1 VHKKETSMRMKHMFS
16 KSGLLATS
24 LSLAVLL
31 AGCIETSPSPS
42 PGGSGPS
49 PTSASRGTPTARQL
63 DPQQAQRLHAV
74 MTPLLQKMDHPI
86 APNQV
91 RIGVMDDPN
100 INAANAGGGEFYV
113 TSGLLQKANDEQ
125 LAGVM
130 AHEIAHADLGHVTRL
145 QTIGAG
151 VNIATV
157 LLDALGVPGAGLVPV
172 AGDLLVAR
180 PYSRDAEYAAD
191 RHGAELLQRTGQ
203 DGKRIMADT
212 LTWLMQAAGPGGGGF
227 FATHPGTEDR
237 IQKVR
242 SM

>member
-1 VHKKETSMRMKHMFS
+1 MRMKHMFS

-24 LSLAVLL
+24 LSLAVFLTT
-31 AGCIETSPSPS
+31 GCAVETSKGP
-42 PGGSGPS
+42 PGPTQPQPTAGPS
-49 PTSASRGTPTARQL
+49 ARQL
-63 DPQQAQRLHAV
+63 DPKQQERLKAV
-74 MTPLLQKMDHPI
+74 MIPLLQKMNNPI
-86 APNQV
+86 PPNQV
-91 RIGVMDDPN
+91 RIGLLDDPN

-113 TSGLLQKANDEQ
+113 TTGLLQKANDEQ

-130 AHEIAHADLGHVTRL
+130 AHEVAHADLGHVTRL

-191 RHGAELLQRTGQ
+191 RHGVELLQRTGR

-212 LTWLMQAAGPGGGGF
+212 LTWLMQAAGSGGGGF

-242 SM
+242 SI

>member
-1 VHKKETSMRMKHMFS
+1 M
-16 KSGLLATS
+16 LS
-24 LSLAVLL
+24 LSMMV
-31 AGCIETSPSPS
+31 AGCAVETSP
-42 PGGSGPS
+42 GSSKAPE
-49 PTSASRGTPTARQL
+49 SRPTAGPQTRQL
-63 DPQQAQRLHAV
+63 DPKQEERLKAV
-74 MTPLLQKMDHPI
+74 MIPLLQKMNHPI
-86 APNQV
+86 PQNQV
-91 RIGVMDDPN
+91 RIGLLDDPN

-130 AHEIAHADLGHVTRL
+130 AHEVAHADLGHVTRL

-172 AGDLLVAR
+172 AGNLLVAL

-191 RHGAELLQRTGQ
+191 RHGVELLQRTGR
-203 DGKRIMADT
+203 DGKQIMANT
-212 LTWLMQAAGPGGGGF
+212 LEWLMQSSGSGGGGF

>member
-1 VHKKETSMRMKHMFS
+1 MRGKNLSFTWVRC
-16 KSGLLATS
+16 ATACS
-24 LSLAVLL
+24 LSMMI
-31 AGCIETSPSPS
+31 AGCAIETSPGTSK
-42 PGGSGPS
+42 GPE
-49 PTSASRGTPTARQL
+49 PQPTAGPAGAATPRPL
-63 DPQQAQRLHAV
+63 EPQQAERLKAV
-74 MTPLLQKMDHPI
+74 MIPLLQKMNNPI
-86 APNQV
+86 PPNQV
-91 RIGVMDDPN
+91 RIGLLDDPS

-130 AHEIAHADLGHVTRL
+130 AHEVAHADLGHVTRL

-191 RHGAELLQRTGQ
+191 RHGVELLQRTGR
-203 DGKRIMADT
+203 DGKRIMANT
-212 LTWLMQAAGPGGGGF
+212 LEWLMQTAGSGGGGF

-237 IQKVR
+237 IQKIR

>member
-1 VHKKETSMRMKHMFS
+1 MESEWRRRQAARSRAAETR
-16 KSGLLATS
+16 
-24 LSLAVLL
+24 
-31 AGCIETSPSPS
+31 
-42 PGGSGPS
+42 
-49 PTSASRGTPTARQL
+49 PTAGPQTRQL
-63 DPQQAQRLHAV
+63 DSQQQERLKAV
-74 MTPLLQKMDHPI
+74 MIPLLQKMNNPI
-86 APNQV
+86 PQNQV
-91 RIGVMDDPN
+91 RIGLLDDPN

-125 LAGVM
+125 LAGVI
-130 AHEIAHADLGHVTRL
+130 AHEVAHADLGHVTRL

-157 LLDALGVPGAGLVPV
+157 LLDALGVPGAGLIPV

-191 RHGAELLQRTGQ
+191 RHGVELLQRTGR
-203 DGKRIMADT
+203 DGKRIMANT
-212 LTWLMQAAGPGGGGF
+212 LEWLMQSAGSGGGGF

-237 IQKVR
+237 IQRVR

>member
-1 VHKKETSMRMKHMFS
+1 MT
-16 KSGLLATS
+16 
-24 LSLAVLL
+24 
-31 AGCIETSPSPS
+31 AGCAIETSP
-42 PGGSGPS
+42 GSSTGPE
-49 PTSASRGTPTARQL
+49 SRPAAGPAGATTPHPL
-63 DPQQAQRLHAV
+63 DPQQEARLKTV
-74 MTPLLQKMDHPI
+74 MIPLLQKMNNPI
-86 APNQV
+86 PQNQV
-91 RIGVMDDPN
+91 RIGLLDDPN

-113 TSGLLQKANDEQ
+113 TAGLLQKANDEQ

-157 LLDALGVPGAGLVPV
+157 LLDALGVPGGGLVPV
-172 AGDLLVAR
+172 AGNLLVAL

-191 RHGAELLQRTGQ
+191 RHGVELLQRTGR
-203 DGKRIMADT
+203 DGKQIMANT
-212 LTWLMQAAGPGGGGF
+212 LEWLMQTSGSGGGGF

>member
-1 VHKKETSMRMKHMFS
+1 MRS
-16 KSGLLATS
+16 KSFFSTCTKGALA
-24 LSLAVLL
+24 LSVAIMA
-31 AGCIETSPSPS
+31 AGCAIETSP
-42 PGGSGPS
+42 GSSKGPE
-49 PTSASRGTPTARQL
+49 SRPTAGPAGAPTPRQL
-63 DPQQAQRLHAV
+63 DPQQQERLKAV
-74 MTPLLQKMDHPI
+74 MIPLLQKMNKPI
-86 APNQV
+86 PPNQV
-91 RIGVMDDPN
+91 RIGLLDDPN

-113 TSGLLQKANDEQ
+113 TTGLLQKANDEQ

-130 AHEIAHADLGHVTRL
+130 AHEVAHADLGHVTKL

-191 RHGAELLQRTGQ
+191 RHGVELLQRTGR
-203 DGKRIMADT
+203 DGKQIMANT
-212 LTWLMQAAGPGGGGF
+212 LGWLMQTAGSGGGGF

-237 IQKVR
+237 IQKIQ
-242 SM
+242 SL

>member
-1 VHKKETSMRMKHMFS
+1 
-16 KSGLLATS
+16 LN
-24 LSLAVLL
+24 
-31 AGCIETSPSPS
+31 
-42 PGGSGPS
+42 
-49 PTSASRGTPTARQL
+49 
-63 DPQQAQRLHAV
+63 PQQEERLKTV
-74 MTPLLQKMDHPI
+74 MIPLLQKMNKPI
-86 APNQV
+86 PSNQV
-91 RIGVMDDPN
+91 RIGLIDDPN

-130 AHEIAHADLGHVTRL
+130 AHEVAHADLGHVTRL

-172 AGDLLVAR
+172 AGDLFVAR

-191 RHGAELLQRTGQ
+191 RHAVELLQRTGR
-203 DGKRIMADT
+203 DGKQIVANT
-212 LTWLMQAAGPGGGGF
+212 LTWLMQTAGSGGGGF

-237 IQKVR
+237 IQKIR
-242 SM
+242 SL

>member
-1 VHKKETSMRMKHMFS
+1 MMRGKSFS
-16 KSGLLATS
+16 FTWACRATALS
-24 LSLAVLL
+24 LSIMV
-31 AGCIETSPSPS
+31 AGCAIETSPRTTREPESRPAA
-42 PGGSGPS
+42 GP
-49 PTSASRGTPTARQL
+49 PARQL
-63 DPQQAQRLHAV
+63 EPKQQERLRTV
-74 MTPLLQKMDHPI
+74 MIPLLQKMNNPI
-86 APNQV
+86 PQNQV
-91 RIGVMDDPN
+91 RIGLLDDPN

-130 AHEIAHADLGHVTRL
+130 AHEVAHADLGHVTRL

-157 LLDALGVPGAGLVPV
+157 LLDALGVPGAGLIPV

-191 RHGAELLQRTGQ
+191 RQGVELLQRTGR
-203 DGKRIMADT
+203 DGKRVMAST
-212 LTWLMQAAGPGGGGF
+212 LEWLMQTAGSGGGGF

-237 IQKVR
+237 IQKIR

>member
-1 VHKKETSMRMKHMFS
+1 MRATRFFSTWELYRGVLALSMVMTITGCALETTPGTTKEPEVRRT
-16 KSGLLATS
+16 
-24 LSLAVLL
+24 
-31 AGCIETSPSPS
+31 AGPPVT
-42 PGGSGPS
+42 
-49 PTSASRGTPTARQL
+49 QL
-63 DPQQAQRLHAV
+63 DPKQEARLKATMV
-74 MTPLLQKMDHPI
+74 PLLQKMNNPI
-86 APNQV
+86 PQNQV
-91 RIGVMDDPN
+91 RIAMWDDPN
-100 INAANAGGGEFYV
+100 INAANAGGGVFYV

-130 AHEIAHADLGHVTRL
+130 AHEVAHADLGHVTRL

-157 LLDALGVPGAGLVPV
+157 LLDALGVPGARLVPV

-191 RHGAELLQRTGQ
+191 RHGMELLQRSGR
-203 DGKRIMADT
+203 DGKRIMMDT
-212 LTWLMQAAGPGGGGF
+212 LGWLMQSAGSGGGGF

-237 IQKVR
+237 IQKLR

>member
-1 VHKKETSMRMKHMFS
+1 MLTRSFS
-16 KSGLLATS
+16 SLCARATALS
-24 LSLAVLL
+24 LSIMV
-31 AGCIETSPSPS
+31 AGCAIETSQGPA
-42 PGGSGPS
+42 GPS
-49 PTSASRGTPTARQL
+49 QPKPTAEPQARQL
-63 DPQQAQRLHAV
+63 DPKQQERLKAV
-74 MTPLLQKMDHPI
+74 MIPLLQKMNKPI
-86 APNQV
+86 PQNQV
-91 RIGVMDDPN
+91 RIGLLDDPN

-125 LAGVM
+125 LAGVL
-130 AHEIAHADLGHVTRL
+130 AHEVAHADLGHVTRL

-172 AGDLLVAR
+172 AGNLLVAL

-191 RHGAELLQRTGQ
+191 RHGVELLQRTGR
-203 DGKRIMADT
+203 DGKQIMANT
-212 LTWLMQAAGPGGGGF
+212 LEWLMQAAGSGGGGF

>member
-1 VHKKETSMRMKHMFS
+1 MRSNRFFS
-16 KSGLLATS
+16 IYTQGALA
-24 LSLAVLL
+24 LSIAIMASACAV
-31 AGCIETSPSPS
+31 ETSP
-42 PGGSGPS
+42 GS
-49 PTSASRGTPTARQL
+49 SRGSESRPTAAPAGAATPHPL
-63 DPQQAQRLHAV
+63 NPQQEERLKAV
-74 MTPLLQKMDHPI
+74 MVPLLQKMNNPI
-86 APNQV
+86 PLNQV
-91 RIGVMDDPN
+91 RIGLIDDPN

-113 TSGLLQKANDEQ
+113 TAGLLQKANDEQ

-130 AHEIAHADLGHVTRL
+130 AHEIAHADLGHVTKL
-145 QTIGAG
+145 QTIGTG

-172 AGDLLVAR
+172 AGNLFVAL

-191 RHGAELLQRTGQ
+191 RHGVELLQRTGR
-203 DGKRIMADT
+203 DGKQIMANT
-212 LTWLMQAAGPGGGGF
+212 LEWLVQTAGSGGGGF

>member
-1 VHKKETSMRMKHMFS
+1 MLRRGFSSICARGATALSLSIIVTGCAVETSK
-16 KSGLLATS
+16 GPT
-24 LSLAVLL
+24 
-31 AGCIETSPSPS
+31 
-42 PGGSGPS
+42 GPS
-49 PTSASRGTPTARQL
+49 QPQSTAGPSARQL
-63 DPQQAQRLHAV
+63 DPRQQERLKSV
-74 MTPLLQKMDHPI
+74 MIPLLQKMNNPI
-86 APNQV
+86 PQNQV
-91 RIGVMDDPN
+91 RIGLLDDPN

-130 AHEIAHADLGHVTRL
+130 AHEVAHADLGHVTRL
-145 QTIGAG
+145 QTIGTG

-191 RHGAELLQRTGQ
+191 RHGVELLQRTGR

-212 LTWLMQAAGPGGGGF
+212 LTWLMQAAGSGGGGF

-237 IQKVR
+237 IQRVR
-242 SM
+242 SI